1 MHLQTALISVA
12 EFIMYNFGLF
22 VRTLACNLFR
32 YQIMVSLPQFGGELV
47 SGVTDHWNEV
57 LESGCGCVRKEINY
71 LYVYKSIA
79 GL

>member
-32 YQIMVSLPQFGGELV
+32 NQIMVSLPDFGGELV
-47 SGVTDHWNEV
+47 SGVTGHWNEV
-57 LESGCGCVRKEINY
+57 LESVCGCVRK
-71 LYVYKSIA
+71 
-79 GL
+79 